1 MKFNNKTIVLLVA
14 VIVAVGGIFLYSQNK
29 GDKYALKD
37 CTVKVGDFDWDSA
50 NIHAAIGTYIMK
62 NGYDCTVDVTK
73 GSTNPILAALIDGQL
88 DIIFEHWTDNNVA
101 LIDPHLETGMLV
113 DLGVNTPAS
122 EQAFFVDRTTS
133 EAYGITSVDDLKKP
147 GIWELFKDPENPS
160 KGRITS
166 CISGWTCYTV
176 NQVKILEYGL
186 DDLYTNFDPGS
197 GGALDAAIA
206 GAFAKGQP
214 IVTYYWTPTSLMGKA
229 EIDLVRLTEPA
240 YDKACWDSMMVVVEK
255 IKADGIDAYEP
266 SCANEYKDMALTK
279 LATGKFA
286 AANPD
291 VIKFAKQYSM
301 STAKVNEMLAYYVDV
316 SEGDMEAT
324 AMHFLESTSEWES
337 WVPSDVASKIK
348 NSL

>member
-1 MKFNNKTIVLLVA
+1 MKVIKNIILSLTLLS
-14 VIVAVGGIFLYSQNK
+14 GISFASFSAN
-29 GDKYALKD
+29 A
-37 CTVKVGDFDWDSA
+37 CSVKVGDFDWDSA
-50 NIHAAIGTYIMK
+50 NIHAAIGSYIMQ
-62 NGYDCTVDVTK
+62 NGYDCDVEVTK

-101 LIDPHLETGMLV
+101 LIDPHLASGLLV
-113 DLGVNTPAS
+113 DLGINTPAS
-122 EQAFFVDRTTS
+122 EQAFFVDRVTS
-133 EAYGITSVDDLKKP
+133 EAYDITDVQDLKKP
-147 GIWELFKDPENPS
+147 GIWEIFKDPEDPS

-186 DDLYTNFDPGS
+186 GDLYTNFDPGS

-214 IVTYYWTPTSLMGKA
+214 IVTYYWTPTSLMGKP
-229 EIDLVRLTEPA
+229 EIDMVRLTEPA
-240 YDKACWDSMMVVVEK
+240 YDKACWDAMMVVVQK

-266 SCANEYKDMALTK
+266 SCANEYKDMALRK

-291 VIKFAKQYSM
+291 IIKFASEYSM
-301 STAKVNEMLAYYVDV
+301 STAKVNEMLAYYVDI

-337 WVPSDVASKIK
+337 WVPADVAAKVKS
-348 NSL
+348 SL

>member
-1 MKFNNKTIVLLVA
+1 MKFIKTIILSLTLATGVTFA
-14 VIVAVGGIFLYSQNK
+14 SFSAN
-29 GDKYALKD
+29 AA
-37 CTVKVGDFDWDSA
+37 CNVKVGDFDWDSA
-50 NIHAAIGTYIMK
+50 NIHAAIGSYILQ
-62 NGYDCTVDVTK
+62 NGYGCDVEVTK

-88 DIIFEHWTDNNVA
+88 DIIFEHWTDNNVL
-101 LIDPHLETGMLV
+101 LIDPLVASGLLV
-113 DLGVNTPAS
+113 DLGINTPAS

-133 EAYGITSVDDLKKP
+133 EAYGITDVQDLKKP

-166 CISGWTCYTV
+166 CISGWSCYTV
-176 NQVKILEYGL
+176 NQVKLLEYGL
-186 DDLYTNFDPGS
+186 ADLYTNFDPGS

-214 IVTYYWTPTSLMGKA
+214 IVTYYWTPTSLMGKP

-240 YDKACWDSMMVVVEK
+240 YEKACWDAMMVVVDNM
-255 IKADGIDAYEP
+255 KANGMDAYVP

-291 VIKFAKQYSM
+291 IIEFASKYSM
-301 STAKVNEMLAYYVDV
+301 STAKVNEMLAYYVDE
-316 SEGDMEAT
+316 SDGDMEAT

-337 WVPSDVASKIK
+337 WVPADVAAKIK

>member
-1 MKFNNKTIVLLVA
+1 MKFIKTMILSL
-14 VIVAVGGIFLYSQNK
+14 
-29 GDKYALKD
+29 ALATGVTFASFSANAA
-37 CTVKVGDFDWDSA
+37 CNVKVGDFDWDSA
-50 NIHAAIGTYIMK
+50 NIHAAIGSYIMQH
-62 NGYDCTVDVTK
+62 GYDCNVEVTK

-88 DIIFEHWTDNNVA
+88 DIIFEHWTDNNVL
-101 LIDPHLETGMLV
+101 LIDPLVASGLLV
-113 DLGVNTPAS
+113 DLGINTPAS

-133 EAYGITSVDDLKKP
+133 EAYGITDVQDLKKP

-166 CISGWTCYTV
+166 CISGWSCYTV
-176 NQVKILEYGL
+176 NQVKLLEYGL
-186 DDLYTNFDPGS
+186 ADLYTNFDPGS

-214 IVTYYWTPTSLMGKA
+214 IVTYYWTPTSLMGKS

-240 YDKACWDSMMVVVEK
+240 YEKACWDAMMVVVDNM
-255 IKADGIDAYEP
+255 KANGMDAYVP

-291 VIKFAKQYSM
+291 LIEFASQYSM
-301 STAKVNEMLAYYVDV
+301 STAKVNEMLAYYVDE
-316 SEGDMEAT
+316 SDGDMEAT
-324 AMHFLESTSEWES
+324 AMFFLETTSEWES

>member
-1 MKFNNKTIVLLVA
+1 MKFIKTIILSLTLATGVTFA
-14 VIVAVGGIFLYSQNK
+14 SFSAN
-29 GDKYALKD
+29 AA
-37 CTVKVGDFDWDSA
+37 CNVKVGDFDWDSA
-50 NIHAAIGTYIMK
+50 NIHAAIGSYIMQH
-62 NGYDCTVDVTK
+62 GYDCNVEVTK

-88 DIIFEHWTDNNVA
+88 DIIFEHWTDNNVL
-101 LIDPHLETGMLV
+101 LIDPLVASGLLV
-113 DLGVNTPAS
+113 DLGINTPAS

-133 EAYGITSVDDLKKP
+133 EAYGITDVQDLKKP

-166 CISGWTCYTV
+166 CISGWSCYTV
-176 NQVKILEYGL
+176 NQVKLLEYGL
-186 DDLYTNFDPGS
+186 ADLYTNFDPGS

-214 IVTYYWTPTSLMGKA
+214 IVTYYWTPTSLMGKS

-240 YDKACWDSMMVVVEK
+240 YEKACWDAMMVVVDNM
-255 IKADGIDAYEP
+255 KANGMDAYVP

-291 VIKFAKQYSM
+291 LIEFASQYSM
-301 STAKVNEMLAYYVDV
+301 STAKVNEMLAYYVDE
-316 SEGDMEAT
+316 SDGDMEAT
-324 AMHFLESTSEWES
+324 AMYFLENTSEWES